1 MPTQTTQSVQSVQTT
16 QALQSAQ
23 SVQTT
28 QSAQATQA
36 VQSLQSVESVQTAE
50 PNSVPFKQQTASES
64 RRLFASS
71 VPTAPIDW
79 ARLLPIRVASRH
91 NRSHNRVKE
100 NHP

>member
-16 QALQSAQ
+16 Q
-23 SVQTT
+23 TP

-36 VQSLQSVESVQTAE
+36 VQSVQTAE

-79 ARLLPIRVASRH
+79 ARLLPRRVAARCS
-91 NRSHNRVKE
+91 RSHNRGKE
-100 NHP
+100 KEP